1 MSSGE
6 TAFRRI
12 QAAARS
18 AAIRNEIN
26 APTQEYLIRHTLES
40 FLHRLTQTSHHE
52 DFVLKGGVLLA
63 AYGVRRRTRDADSN
77 ASAQTSPP
85 NIWSG

>member
-6 TAFRRI
+6 AAFRRI
-12 QAAARS
+12 QADARS
-18 AAIRNEIN
+18 AAAKSGAN

-40 FLHRLTQTSHHE
+40 FLHRLTQPSHRA

-63 AYGVRRRTRDADSN
+63 A
-77 ASAQTSPP
+77 
-85 NIWSG
+85 